1 MIKKGLENQRKN
13 LQEIELITEKKQKE
27 LTELKNL
34 KRAKGITL
42 IALIITII
50 ILIILAGITLVAL
63 SGENGVLNKA
73 SSEDLSII
81 QAAKILHVLP
91 DSVLDDVLDP
101 KHLINREAVESMLK
115 RHTAIL
121 K

>member
-1 MIKKGLENQRKN
+1 MFG
-13 LQEIELITEKKQKE
+13 EKVIQ
-27 LTELKNL
+27 
-34 KRAKGITL
+34 GITAYPERCL
-42 IALIITII
+42 KQAQSSLAL
-50 ILIILAGITLVAL
+50 VHAL
-63 SGENGVLNKA
+63 DYFVDKEDREKVLNKA

-81 QAAKILHVLP
+81 QAAKILRVLP